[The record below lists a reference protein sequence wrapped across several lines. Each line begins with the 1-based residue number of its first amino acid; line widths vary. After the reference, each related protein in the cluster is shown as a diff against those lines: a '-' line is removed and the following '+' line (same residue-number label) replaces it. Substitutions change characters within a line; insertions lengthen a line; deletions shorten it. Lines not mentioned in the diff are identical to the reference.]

1 MDGVDVVVAACFRVV
16 GYFTLYDTC
25 LLILKIS
32 SSRPDDMYSTL
43 IFYFYFLL
51 RDACLLFYP
60 AGSIYKEYDSGII
73 NYDKHVWNMIRLAII
88 DIVNIHVRIR
98 DIV

>member
-25 LLILKIS
+25 LLIFKIS

-51 RDACLLFYP
+51 P
-60 AGSIYKEYDSGII
+60 SILPS
-73 NYDKHVWNMIRLAII
+73 RF
-88 DIVNIHVRIR
+88 NIQRVRFWHNQL
-98 DIV
+98 